1 MLLWQKICF
10 LISVLCNK
18 CTEIGTISCLFHQ
31 NTQSKQL
38 CNLLREVVFT
48 LQNKHVN
55 LSKSMLCH
63 VETDILTNES
73 ISQGKHIYLQMTK
86 RLKIRDS
93 QEILCNVFCTSTD
106 FNPKNIGHCF
116 RNPMI
121 MVLACRQG
129 LKKRHPPISGC
140 QKNPSLG
147 D

>member
-1 MLLWQKICF
+1 MQLWQKICF

-18 CTEIGTISCLFHQ
+18 CTETGTISCLFHQ

-93 QEILCNVFCTSTD
+93 QEILCNVF
-106 FNPKNIGHCF
+106 I
-116 RNPMI
+116 
-121 MVLACRQG
+121 
-129 LKKRHPPISGC
+129 HPPTSIQRILDIVSETR
-140 QKNPSLG
+140 
-147 D
+147 

>member
-1 MLLWQKICF
+1 MQLWQKICF
-10 LISVLCNK
+10 LISVLCNN
-18 CTEIGTISCLFHQ
+18 CTETGTISCLFHQ

-38 CNLLREVVFT
+38 CNLLREVAFT

-93 QEILCNVFCTSTD
+93 QETLCNVF
-106 FNPKNIGHCF
+106 
-116 RNPMI
+116 
-121 MVLACRQG
+121 V
-129 LKKRHPPISGC
+129 HPPTSIQRILDIVSETR
-140 QKNPSLG
+140 
-147 D
+147 